1 MREMVLNHAS
11 LMTVEW
17 RKVVRWLPDVAD
29 GMAAIVKD
37 GTASGTLRMCRWAH
51 EIQWPDGR
59 SLGDVCRELVRQG
72 ARDQGVFLLQKCDTA
87 THLLDG
93 LEQDV
98 KDRFRGCRLF
108 ELSGEN
114 RVPLVLC
121 AVTNGVA
128 VSVPSEPDWD
138 CDRLPVQFR
147 ESQRDGTS
155 EQLEGQI
162 DNLARREHARA
173 IIDRHRAHLRTQC
186 SKPGEVWR
194 LRAQLFPNLL
204 FGPDVEED
212 LRAVAGV
219 LQTVVNRLAELDD
232 AASAWSDAGGAHP
245 PWPCKVTDESDSVK
259 NHSRR
264 EQERMFRSVRGQRKL
279 FTWHARFGD
288 SRMHLRLYAR
298 TREVEIGF
306 IGPHRGL

>member
-1 MREMVLNHAS
+1 MVWRRLS
-11 LMTVEW
+11 RTVLRPAPYACAGGRTRFSGRTAGLW
-17 RKVVRWLPDVAD
+17 
-29 GMAAIVKD
+29 
-37 GTASGTLRMCRWAH
+37 GTSAVNWC
-51 EIQWPDGR
+51 GR
-59 SLGDVCRELVRQG
+59 GHGIKACSCCKSVTRPP
-72 ARDQGVFLLQKCDTA
+72 
-87 THLLDG
+87 HLLDG
-93 LEQDV
+93 LERDV

-186 SKPGEVWR
+186 SKPAEVWR

-232 AASAWSDAGGAHP
+232 AASAWWRCGWRTPTVALQGD
-245 PWPCKVTDESDSVK
+245 
-259 NHSRR
+259 RR
-264 EQERMFRSVRGQRKL
+264 E
-279 FTWHARFGD
+279 
-288 SRMHLRLYAR
+288 
-298 TREVEIGF
+298 
-306 IGPHRGL
+306 